1 MKDFIQKEYLS
12 ILHEPIPIKKTEIIL
27 EQMKNIYIYIIQ
39 LKKGENTKKQVTYNK
54 EIEYN
59 KNITLKNVIYL

>member
-27 EQMKNIYIYIIQ
+27 EQMKNI
-39 LKKGENTKKQVTYNK
+39 TKDK
-54 EIEYN
+54 
-59 KNITLKNVIYL
+59 